1 MSAQIATVPV
11 TGTWYRHVRPAASPI
26 PTPGHPAGDGRWQR
40 GEQLA
45 GLYVAQ
51 DPDTVW
57 AEWYRAL
64 AELGEPPESWLPRD
78 LWKFTLNLQ
87 RIADLTTPAALRSL
101 GLPDLLPDR
110 EQWPAFQN
118 AGHRLAAE
126 DFAGVLFRSSARPDG
141 LCVCVFATAEK
152 GFPGVR
158 ATGSPKRITAAPVVP
173 RGMRT

>member
-1 MSAQIATVPV
+1 MPL
-11 TGTWYRHVRPAASPI
+11 
-26 PTPGHPAGDGRWQR
+26 PGHTAGDGRGQR

-64 AELGEPPESWLPRD
+64 AELGEAPDARLPRD
-78 LWKFTLNLQ
+78 LWRFTLNLQ
-87 RIADLTTPAALRSL
+87 RVADLTIPAALRSL

-110 EQWPAFQN
+110 SQWPAFQD

-126 DFAGVLFRSSARPDG
+126 GFAGVLFRSSARPDG
-141 LCVCVFATAEK
+141 LCVCVFATEK
-152 GFPGVR
+152 GFPDVC
-158 ATGSPKRITAAPVVP
+158 ATGSPRRITAASVVP

>member
-1 MSAQIATVPV
+1 MPM
-11 TGTWYRHVRPAASPI
+11 
-26 PTPGHPAGDGRWQR
+26 PGHTPGDGRWQR

-64 AELGEPPESWLPRD
+64 AELGEPPDARLPRD

-87 RIADLTTPAALRSL
+87 HVADLSTPTAQRSL
-101 GLPDLLPDR
+101 GLPELLPDR
-110 EQWPAFQN
+110 SQWSVFQD

-126 DFAGVLFRSSARPDG
+126 GFAGVLFRSSARPDG
-141 LCVCVFATAEK
+141 LCVCVFESEK

>member
-1 MSAQIATVPV
+1 M
-11 TGTWYRHVRPAASPI
+11 
-26 PTPGHPAGDGRWQR
+26 PGHTAGDGRWQR

-64 AELGEPPESWLPRD
+64 AELGEQPDARLPRD
-78 LWKFTLNLQ
+78 LWRFTLNLQ
-87 RIADLTTPAALRSL
+87 GVADLTIPAALRSL
-101 GLPDLLPDR
+101 GLPDPLPDR
-110 EQWPAFQN
+110 SQWPAFQN

-126 DFAGVLFRSSARPDG
+126 GFAGVLFRSSARPDG
-141 LCVCVFATAEK
+141 LCVCVLATEQ

-158 ATGSPKRITAAPVVP
+158 ATGRPTRVATAPVVP

>member
-1 MSAQIATVPV
+1 MQIAKVPV
-11 TGTWYRHVRPAASPI
+11 TGTWYRHVPSDASPM
-26 PTPGHPAGDGRWQR
+26 PMPGHPAGDGRWQR

-51 DPDTVW
+51 DSDTVW

-64 AELGEPPESWLPRD
+64 AELGEAPEERLPRD
-78 LWKFTLNLQ
+78 LWKFRLNLQ
-87 RIADLTTPAALRSL
+87 RVADLSTRAALRSL
-101 GLPDLLPDR
+101 GLPDPLPDR
-110 EQWPAFQN
+110 SQWPAFQD

-126 DFAGVLFRSSARPDG
+126 GFAGVLFRSSARPDG
-141 LCVCVFATAEK
+141 LCVCVFATDQ

-158 ATGSPKRITAAPVVP
+158 ATGSPTRVTAAPVVP

>member
-1 MSAQIATVPV
+1 M
-11 TGTWYRHVRPAASPI
+11 

-40 GEQLA
+40 GEHLA

-64 AELGEPPESWLPRD
+64 AELGEPPDAWLPRD

-87 RIADLTTPAALRSL
+87 RVADLTIPAALRSL

-110 EQWPAFQN
+110 SQWPAFQD

-126 DFAGVLFRSSARPDG
+126 GFAGVLFRSSARPDG
-141 LCVCVFATAEK
+141 LCVCVFATDQD
-152 GFPGVR
+152 FPGVR
-158 ATGSPKRITAAPVVP
+158 ATGSPKRITVAPVVP

>member
-1 MSAQIATVPV
+1 MPM
-11 TGTWYRHVRPAASPI
+11 
-26 PTPGHPAGDGRWQR
+26 PGHPAGDGRWQR

-64 AELGEPPESWLPRD
+64 AELGERPEERLPRD
-78 LWKFTLNLQ
+78 LWKFTVNV
-87 RIADLTTPAALRSL
+87 RVADLSTSAALRSL

-110 EQWPAFQN
+110 SQWPAFQD
-118 AGHRLAAE
+118 AGHRVAAE
-126 DFAGVLFRSSARPDG
+126 GFAGVLFRSSARPDG
-141 LCVCVFATAEK
+141 LCVCVFASDP
-152 GFPGVR
+152 GFPGVH
-158 ATGSPKRITAAPVVP
+158 ATGSPKRITVAPVVP